1 MLADAKSNNMQ
12 TAIRVRREL
21 DSINKE
27 MSKLLY
33 CSSQVQCLQ
42 GKGAYTI
49 SVNIINVVSK
59 VKEKR
64 EQLIKDIN
72 VLYAD
77 GHYLETTYASLLA
90 EERRAD
96 KQKRPAELILKSN

>member
-49 SVNIINVVSK
+49 SVNIINIVSK
-59 VKEKR
+59 VIEKR

-72 VLYAD
+72 VLYAN
-77 GHYLETTYASLLA
+77 GKFEITYASLLA
-90 EERRAD
+90 KEHCDD
-96 KQKRPAELILKSN
+96 KQNWPAELISKSN